1 MDGIVYGVTVS
12 LGFATYENYDY
23 VFRWAE
29 VWDIKPMQMAIWR
42 SYSAVPFHGLA
53 GCIMGFYFGKYAFT
67 AEKKYLILSLLIP
80 FIFHGLYNFLN
91 YPYHFMILGVLTIY
105 TVILHSNLKKLQG
118 DKTQEKEIKKI

>member
-23 VFRWAE
+23 VYHWAQ
-29 VWDIKPMQMAIWR
+29 VWEIDPMQMAIWR
-42 SYSAVPFHGLA
+42 SFSAVPLHGLA

-80 FIFHGLYNFLN
+80 FLVHGFYNFFT
-91 YPYHFMILGVLTIY
+91 YPYHFIIVGIGLIYALVL
-105 TVILHSNLKKLQG
+105 HGDLKKLQSG
-118 DKTQEKEIKKI
+118 KMQEKEIKKI